1 MVTCAGLYCTMS
13 DFGGQGIIP
22 LMKAITQATHGQ
34 FFSITLFMIW
44 ILGTAS
50 SYFSILKLTG
60 KKRFWHSL
68 TAMSFSTFLLSL
80 LIAAMNEAS
89 FTFLSGYWVAFYIL
103 MTLAAFFLLDRY
115 K

>member
-1 MVTCAGLYCTMS
+1 MP
-13 DFGGQGIIP
+13 II
-22 LMKAITQATHGQ
+22 L
-34 FFSITLFMIW
+34 FFVW

-50 SYFSILKLTG
+50 SYYAILTLTG

-68 TAMSFSTFLLSL
+68 TAMSFATFLMSL
-80 LIAAMNEAS
+80 ILAAMNEAD

-103 MTLAAFFLLDRY
+103 MTMASYFLLDRY

>member
-1 MVTCAGLYCTMS
+1 MVAKYLVMA
-13 DFGGQGIIP
+13 DFGGSGIIP
-22 LMKAITQATHGQ
+22 LMKSIITAVPP
-34 FFSITLFMIW
+34 FFSIILFMIW

-50 SYFSILKLTG
+50 SYFSVLKLTG
-60 KKRFWHSL
+60 KKRFWQSL

-89 FTFLSGYWVAFYIL
+89 FTFLSGYWVGFYIL
-103 MTLAAFFLLDRY
+103 MTLASFFLLDRY

>member
-1 MVTCAGLYCTMS
+1 MVTKYKVMA

-22 LMKAITQATHGQ
+22 LLKSIITAIGTP
-34 FFSITLFMIW
+34 FFSIILFMIW

-50 SYFSILKLTG
+50 SYFAILNFTG

-68 TAMSFSTFLLSL
+68 TAMSFATFLMSL
-80 LIAAMNEAS
+80 ILAGMNEES
-89 FTFLSGYWVAFYIL
+89 FTFLSGYWVGFYIL
-103 MTLAAFFLLDRY
+103 MTLASFFLLDRY